1 MVLRGTAGYIVVIV
15 FANRL
20 TFASAPPFRLHRN
33 HWFSKLTSL
42 IKVSQPLGG
51 LAKEEN
57 EGMDRKTDIE
67 RERMMEGKEWEY
79 LCAFKSECDKF
90 RGSTDKLLCWVKSTL
105 SQCATAV
112 LLDLRLLDA
121 TLCCAQFLFLVNFFF
136 KEITLRHC

>member
-1 MVLRGTAGYIVVIV
+1 MVSRGTAGYIVVIV

-51 LAKEEN
+51 LAKEEKK
-57 EGMDRKTDIE
+57 EMDRKTDIE
-67 RERMMEGKEWEY
+67 REMMEGKEWEY
-79 LCAFKSECDKF
+79 LCACDKLC
-90 RGSTDKLLCWVKSTL
+90 GSTDKLLWWVKHEYVVSVFN
-105 SQCATAV
+105 SCIIWPKAF
-112 LLDLRLLDA
+112 RCNS
-121 TLCCAQFLFLVNFFF
+121 CCAQFLFLVNFFF